1 MIKMNIIQR
10 VEIEPI
16 SQALLETW
24 IREKIAEQ
32 NPAIYVEELK
42 FVQRRDPARTEVE
55 VSATVGT
62 PAPVQLELP
71 VEEPVAVEEAT
82 EEPVVEPQTEDD
94 VEEVMALEADEIAE
108 LEAMDSP
115 FETDMQSESVIDEI
129 EEQSEN
135 TSATGLFN
143 SLS

>member
-42 FVQRRDPARTEVE
+42 FVQRRDPSRTEVE
-55 VSATVGT
+55 VSATFGT
-62 PAPVQLELP
+62 SAPVQLKLP
-71 VEEPVAVEEAT
+71 IEESVVVVEAT
-82 EEPVVEPQTEDD
+82 EKPVVEPQTKDD
-94 VEEVMALEADEIAE
+94 VEEAVALEADEIAE

-129 EEQSEN
+129 VEQSEN